1 MLSWWLAGIS
11 ALIVLYLLLRFNSLW
26 VYRLFDRALRNERT
40 SITPAYE
47 LPRYFRLDASGNA
60 NVEIRW
66 PGWDGWYFVVIPR
79 EVSQSA
85 KMIRGSVMTGLYGL
99 NGVDN
104 YSILPHRLSP
114 FMAIEGLFLIPVEE
128 SSFGSNEGGRGQTTE
143 NYFWHDY
150 DSKLHLEMR
159 IHNLETSFNTPDAGG
174 ASGVSLGGTVTGK
187 WPNYSLHFRG
197 TGTNVEIEAEFKFQG
212 KDLVWWA
219 DIPGIFT
226 YFASFGEFD
235 GTMSVRTPGADRPAS
250 TRIQGAGAF
259 EHGFARKPF
268 NFDLLYSPVRIVQV
282 FVPQFKPI
290 RYHYELCVSNSGFH
304 GGWMKAHGFGI
315 DFRNR
320 GGFYWNGE
328 YVPIQS
334 VKVEYSDPEYNKV
347 FGPRG
352 ATFYRRWQVR
362 AQTAN
367 GDLEYVACRE
377 WPAAPVASNIT
388 YFNHSFE
395 GMYLGTPIQ
404 GSGYS
409 EYLNI

>member
-1 MLSWWLAGIS
+1 MLSWWLVGIS

-26 VYRLFDRALRNERT
+26 VYRLFDHALRNQRT

-47 LPRYFRLDASGNA
+47 LPRYFRLDASRNA
-60 NVEIRW
+60 NMEVRW
-66 PGWDGWYFVVIPR
+66 PGWDGWYFFVIPR
-79 EVSQSA
+79 EADRSA

-114 FMAIEGLFLIPVEE
+114 FMAVEGLLLIPVDVPA
-128 SSFGSNEGGRGQTTE
+128 SSSIETGRGQTKE
-143 NYFWHDY
+143 NYFWHEY
-150 DSKLHLEMR
+150 VSKPHLRMK
-159 IHNLETSFNTPDAGG
+159 ISNLETSFDTAAVGAPGG
-174 ASGVSLGGTVTGK
+174 SLRGTVSGK
-187 WPNYSLHFRG
+187 WPNYSFRFCESS
-197 TGTNVEIEAEFKFQG
+197 TTIDIEAELRFQG
-212 KDLVWWA
+212 NHLVWWA

-235 GTMSVRTPGADRPAS
+235 GSLSVRVPGSDGSAS

-268 NFDLLYSPVRIVQV
+268 NFDLLYSPVRIVQG

-334 VKVEYSDPEYNKV
+334 VNIEYSDPERNQV

-362 AQTAN
+362 AKTPD
-367 GDLEYVACRE
+367 GELEYVARRD
-377 WPAAPVASNIT
+377 WPAAPVAGNIT
-388 YFNHSFE
+388 YFNHSVQ
-395 GMYLGTPIQ
+395 GTYRRTPIE
-404 GSGYS
+404 GSGYG